1 MKIKLKEVKKLP
13 SHRKDHISENVKREL
28 VSIIRGLNDPR
39 VTENFID
46 IVKIEVSK
54 DISVCEV
61 YISSLDGITKAN
73 EAVEGLNS
81 AVFYIKRELG
91 KRIRLRFIPDLRFRP
106 TDSIEYSMDMLGKI
120 NNLSAV

>member
-106 TDSIEYSMDMLGKI
+106 TNSIEYSMDMFGKI

>member
-54 DISVCEV
+54 DISICEV
-61 YISSLDGITKAN
+61 YISSLDGLTKAN

-81 AVFYIKRELG
+81 AIFYIKRELG

-106 TDSIEYSMDMLGKI
+106 TNSIEYSMDMFGKI